1 MATRSLIAK
10 QIAED
15 KFRTIYCHWDGYLDH
30 NGRVLLEHY
39 NTPEKLDELLA
50 LGSISFLAPKVNP
63 DPDRP
68 HTFDEPQDDVTR
80 AYARDRGDELHPAQ
94 DLTYKELTDER
105 SWADY
110 VYVFGEDGKWRYTQP
125 WQEDKSLK
133 DLEEALNPPAL
144 TEEECPDLE
153 EVDDSPQ
160 QTM

>member
-15 KFRTIYCHWDGYLDH
+15 KFRTIYWHWDGYLDH
-30 NGRVLLEHY
+30 NGRVLLDHY

-50 LGSISFLAPKVNP
+50 LGPISFLAPKLNP
-63 DPDRP
+63 DPNIP
-68 HTFDEPQDDVTR
+68 HTFENPQQDVVQ
-80 AYARDRGDELHPAQ
+80 AYARDRGEEFHPAVELSFDELM
-94 DLTYKELTDER
+94 DDRT
-105 SWADY
+105 WADY
-110 VYVFGEDGKWRYTQP
+110 VYIFDQEGKWKYVQP
-125 WQEDKSLK
+125 WKEDKSLRDVK
-133 DLEEALNPPAL
+133 EDLEAPAL